1 MFRLA
6 KAALMTIEAFLVSPH
21 ACLPFSRNVYLGG
34 IEPSLRKVAWRIL
47 LNIYPAEVTGR
58 ERIALLSS
66 KIAKYERM
74 KSTWKQAY
82 KEGRLTKTQID
93 AIALASVDVVRTDR
107 SKCRLCGKQ

>member
-1 MFRLA
+1 M
-6 KAALMTIEAFLVSPH
+6 
-21 ACLPFSRNVYLGG
+21 YLGG

-74 KSTWKQAY
+74 KQTWKEAY
-82 KEGRLTKTQID
+82 RQGRLTRPQLE

-107 SKCRLCGKQ
+107 SKSPSLSANMLVWLHT